1 MAYGLYSDD
10 IINDLLRVKRGNI
23 PVQTTPEQA
32 LRFSQINQQ
41 SYGMP
46 GPMLARAAQ
55 TNLDDQFIAQLQD
68 RVLQREESSWG
79 RLKNNMYRKIG
90 ISSDIGVPTLLLK
103 GLTGGFLWAWEN
115 TVPRAARAGELL
127 QQGKVKSL
135 KDAWEEADV
144 DDPLSRY
151 ITARK
156 QNKAVDIGTGFLSVT
171 SDPEKTKTYQQLLD
185 EGVSPDIARAFALQ
199 QLGKPIFEEYFEE
212 AATKVQFT
220 GERAKALLERGVTPT
235 VTPGRYLFKPFE
247 FIASPQSEAYD
258 FLTGVADLAL
268 SWYADPANK
277 VLKGVSA
284 VTARR
289 SMFGLG
295 KQKSFAALT
304 TEQADSMGFLEKGLQ
319 KVARQKTVQQYL
331 ASDDMK
337 PFLAWMYDNRNNPAT
352 IIEKS
357 NFNLTRLSEFT
368 GHGSKQFKN
377 FYNNLEKLPKGLTD
391 DTAKAE
397 AVRRILNPKVLV
409 AGTGGEVPRA
419 AKSGLLRKS
428 MKETFSQDLK
438 RQFGQIY
445 DNTQLD
451 VNNADYLV
459 QEYTKYLSLAQVDE
473 VVKNER
479 IRGILKGLDEVGDNQ
494 YARANFISSAIK
506 NDLLRQRN
514 FYIKELGGEAKL
526 SESQRKFIDKATTV
540 TAGYLEDHLEI
551 SRYYGSMN
559 VSMPISFKP
568 EFIKY
573 HTQTLGY
580 TQEVAESL
588 FEASYRYPTFE
599 NHLIT
604 SISLPQPSAVVK
616 VTRQMQDS
624 LGSQVGK
631 VMDYMGENALVN
643 FMDSFY
649 SKAFKPLALLRVAY
663 LVRVQ
668 IEEQARLA
676 ASGINSLYKH
686 PIQYIANLFAGT
698 YNKADGWLPGSNQF
712 KLGLSKAQI
721 NQGYTDRVLGR
732 TGGKNFSRESWQLKG
747 KEHPEFNNSVY
758 ADWIGTFDDPLA
770 RRIALIES
778 SLTSNKSKAYATL
791 VKELKTEGNQ
801 LRTTMLNISNNPS
814 NPRKV
819 LNGKGVKPAEYEQL
833 LYDFIYTQ
841 RAQLHDLLGGS
852 VIEKAAQGVRP
863 VNEWVTNFADDELIK
878 AFAIRKFTSKGGKE
892 INLNL
897 AFETGIDEITIKK
910 WRQGALAKNVMK
922 NISNQV
928 AEQEANIKKLFLNKF
943 DPKKILPD
951 EYQAKVAPQLDPTLT
966 KRWDKIT
973 NLGFKY
979 LSELPANQLTR
990 SPAFFNFYYKIS
1002 KDLIAMSSE
1011 KVKQAIIKGAAKDGV
1026 SKKLLKEMK
1035 ATPSAGGAGI
1045 NDLEIINKLAVSKA
1059 LDETRILLYDISKK
1073 GDFWETT
1080 RLIFPFGGAY
1090 QEIFQTWG
1098 RLTKQNLQFLT
1109 RPSQLSISGIK
1120 PNPVYDSESNKGFFY
1135 QNPSNGEIVFGYPGL
1150 EGLAQRWMFGADND
1164 NVKVNLPVY
1173 AASINLAAS
1182 VLPGVGPVVRLPA
1195 TYLMDNYPEEGFV
1208 NRLIFG
1214 DFEPPDLSDPTEI
1227 AKAAGLYPAY
1237 LQKLSTLIFNKDE
1250 NSVGAFGNT
1259 VIDTYR
1265 ALVYAGIISDSE
1277 EDREDALRI
1286 ATQQAKFIYL
1296 IRFASQYVGPA
1307 GVSSPLY
1314 ELKVENG
1321 DYYFFQ
1327 TLADEYRDIKTE
1339 KFGDDFLATQEFI
1352 QRYGVNPLALSV
1364 SKTTTVQKR
1373 PVTKEGAKF
1382 MEEYPELY
1390 EEYPITAFY
1399 INPEPFYGDL
1409 SWNALKKNYIEG
1421 DSVPRTPRQHAA
1433 LQAKIKG
1440 FVEFTKWEEMM
1451 GLQNNNSLA
1460 ARELKKE
1467 YQNMLMMRYW
1477 GYNQPTLGLPEKP
1490 TSKQQFA
1497 ELEKLILDPR
1507 LESYDAVKALKNYM
1521 KKRQIIIDTVKAKTG
1536 SETVWKTSD
1545 DYVGVRNILREY
1557 GYYLAA
1563 QYPQF
1568 GPVYQNLLKSELQGE
1583 AEDIALTQQG

>member
-10 IINDLLRVKRGNI
+10 IVNDLLRVKRSNI
-23 PVQTTPEQA
+23 PVRTTPEQA

-171 SDPEKTKTYQQLLD
+171 SDPEKTKTYQQLID

-304 TEQADSMGFLEKGLQ
+304 TEQADAMGFLERGLQ
-319 KVARQKTVQQYL
+319 KVTRQKAVDEYL
-331 ASDDMK
+331 ASEDMV
-337 PFLAWMYDNRNNPAT
+337 PFLSWVYDNRNNPAT

-368 GHGSKQFKN
+368 GHGSKQYTN
-377 FYNNLEKLPKGLTD
+377 FYKNLEKLPKGITD
-391 DTAKAE
+391 DFAKAD
-397 AVRRILNPKVLV
+397 AVRRLLNPKVLV
-409 AGTGGEVPRA
+409 AATGGELPRA
-419 AKSGLLRKS
+419 YKTGNFRKV
-428 MKETFSQDLK
+428 MKETFKVDIQ

-459 QEYTKYLSLAQVDE
+459 QEYTKYMSLAQVDE
-473 VVKNER
+473 ATKNKNVR
-479 IRGILKGLDEVGDNQ
+479 DIIKGLDKIGDNQ
-494 YARANFISSAIK
+494 YARANFVSAAIRG
-506 NDLLRQRN
+506 DLLKQRD
-514 FYIKELGGEAKL
+514 FYIKELGGAEKL
-526 SESQRKFIDKATTV
+526 TTQQKKFIDKATTV

-551 SRYYGSMN
+551 TRYYGSMN
-559 VSMPISFKP
+559 ASMPISFKDD
-568 EFIKY
+568 FIKY
-573 HTQTLGY
+573 YTKTLGY
-580 TQEVAESL
+580 TDETANTL
-588 FEASYRYPTFE
+588 FEASYRYPVFE
-599 NHLIT
+599 NHLAT

-616 VTRQMQDS
+616 VTRQMNDS
-624 LGSQVGK
+624 LSDQVGK
-631 VMDYMGENALVN
+631 VMDYMGDKALVN
-643 FMDSFY
+643 WVDSYY

-676 ASGINSLYKH
+676 ASGINSLYNH

-721 NQGYTDRVLGR
+721 NQGYTDRTLGR
-732 TGGKNFSRESWQLKG
+732 QGGGNFTKDNIKPIR
-747 KEHPEFNNSVY
+747 KENPEFNNAVY
-758 ADWIGTFDDPLA
+758 ADLIGTFDDPLA

-778 SLTSNKSKAYATL
+778 SLTSNKEKAYATL
-791 VKELKTEGNQ
+791 VKELTTEGNE
-801 LRTTMLNISNNPS
+801 LRQVMLNVSS
-814 NPRKV
+814 NPANPRNILTKA
-819 LNGKGVKPAEYEQL
+819 GAKPAEYEQL
-833 LYDFIYTQ
+833 VYNFVYSQ
-841 RAQLHDLLGGS
+841 RAQLHDLLGGRLIDKS
-852 VIEKAAQGVRP
+852 QQGITP
-863 VNEWVTNFADDELIK
+863 VNNWVREVANDEIIKTFAT
-878 AFAIRKFTSKGGKE
+878 RKFISKGGKE
-892 INLNL
+892 VNLNL
-897 AFETGIDEITIKK
+897 AFETGVDEFTIRK
-910 WRQGALAKNVMK
+910 WRAGDLAPNVMK
-922 NISNQV
+922 NISDKV
-928 AEQEANIKKLFLNKF
+928 AKQEANVKELFLNKF
-943 DPKKILPD
+943 NPKQNFPA
-951 EYQAKVAPQLDPTLT
+951 EYQAKLLEKPDAATI
-966 KRWDKIT
+966 KKWDKIT
-973 NLGFKY
+973 NLGFKW
-979 LSELPANQLTR
+979 LSEKPANQFTR
-990 SPAFFNFYYKIS
+990 SPAFFNFYYKAS

-1011 KVKQAIIKGAAKDGV
+1011 KVKKLIIDGAKKDGV
-1026 SKKLLKEMK
+1026 SKKLLKEME
-1035 ATPSAGGAGI
+1035 AVPSAAGKGI
-1045 NDLEIINKLAVSKA
+1045 NDVKVINQLAVAKA
-1059 LDETRILLYDISKK
+1059 LEETRVLLYDISKK
-1073 GDFWETT
+1073 GDFWQTT

-1098 RLTKQNLQFLT
+1098 RLTKNNLQFLT
-1109 RPSQLSISGIK
+1109 RPGQVAISGVK

-1135 QNPSNGEIVFGYPGL
+1135 QNPSNGEMVFGYPGL

-1173 AASINLAAS
+1173 AASVNLAAS
-1182 VLPGVGPVVRLPA
+1182 ILPGVGPVVRLPVS
-1195 TYLMDNYPEEGFV
+1195 YLMDNYPEEGFI
-1208 NRLIFG
+1208 NKLIFG

-1265 ALVYAGIISDSE
+1265 ALVYAGIISDSQ

-1373 PVTKEGAKF
+1373 PVTKEGARF
-1382 MEEYPELY
+1382 MEEYPDLY
-1390 EEYPITAFY
+1390 EDYPITAFY

-1545 DYVGVRNILREY
+1545 DYVGMRNLLRKY
-1557 GYYLAA
+1557 GDYLAA